1 MLVKLSRPATVE
13 KYGYSPAGTVVDV
26 GHASAVTLLL
36 DGAAALDDES
46 RALAAN
52 LPVPVAPAAGP
63 FLSKYDPQA
72 LSDALQKRYA
82 VGDHAPLL
90 LGEISARLQLL
101 IDGQQRLTEA
111 VERLAAPTKP

>member
-46 RALAAN
+46 RAS
-52 LPVPVAPAAGP
+52 PRTCRSPSRPPPAR
-63 FLSKYDPQA
+63 S
-72 LSDALQKRYA
+72 
-82 VGDHAPLL
+82 
-90 LGEISARLQLL
+90 
-101 IDGQQRLTEA
+101 
-111 VERLAAPTKP
+111 